1 MITLDIMG
9 ILFFCN
15 PMNID
20 VAISMPELLD
30 RYGIGNNITS
40 LSVDGKTLSTDLDHI
55 VDELLKANS
64 LTSSECDDEVFI
76 GKTEEEQ
83 QTITNNMTPVE
94 IVIRGDSADT
104 LVINF
109 YPSIGYAYS
118 ANTYYEFTSGLLNLF
133 E

>member
-1 MITLDIMG
+1 
-9 ILFFCN
+9 
-15 PMNID
+15 MNID

-64 LTSSECDDEVFI
+64 LTSSEFDDEVFK

>member
-1 MITLDIMG
+1 MEIIK
-9 ILFFCN
+9 LFFTKN
-15 PMNID
+15 EDLYDKTIED
-20 VAISMPELLD
+20 VF
-30 RYGIGNNITS
+30 
-40 LSVDGKTLSTDLDHI
+40 
-55 VDELLKANS
+55 
-64 LTSSECDDEVFI
+64 DDEVFK